1 MSNDVTVDLV
11 RSLIEA
17 MNGPSL
23 ASELRGPVAED
34 WDSLAMILEFG
45 DGYRS
50 VHGYAYS
57 PGGVITAVACD
68 WSSIESAVD
77 AYLGNQYKV
86 GDPLPVK
93 ILVQF
98 DRTTG
103 KYQVTFEDTDEAR
116 WAVKPAN
123 YRQIREELRPQFD

>member
-1 MSNDVTVDLV
+1 MSNNAAVDLI
-11 RSLIEA
+11 RSLTEA

-23 ASELRGPVAED
+23 AREMRGPVED
-34 WDSLAMILEFG
+34 WESLAMILEFG

-57 PGGVITAVACD
+57 PGSAITAVACD
-68 WSSIESAVD
+68 WASIEPEVQ
-77 AYLGNQYKV
+77 AYLGDRYEP

-98 DRTTG
+98 DRATG
-103 KYQVTFEDTDEAR
+103 EYKVTFEDTDEER

-123 YRQIREELRPQFD
+123 YRQMREQLRPKFD